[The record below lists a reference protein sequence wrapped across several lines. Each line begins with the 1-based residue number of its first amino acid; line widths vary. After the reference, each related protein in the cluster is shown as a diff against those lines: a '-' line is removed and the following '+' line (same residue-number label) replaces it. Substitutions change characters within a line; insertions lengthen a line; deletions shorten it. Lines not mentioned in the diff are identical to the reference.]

1 MKILKGCFSFIFCFF
16 AFIILTL
23 TLTLSSVTSV
33 ALSPKVI
40 TRFISQLDA
49 HKIVLD
55 VTAGFKK
62 ELETKRDP
70 GQSGEPGLSTK
81 DIDQYVKD
89 ITDNLTE
96 SDVNVLKK
104 SASSNLTEA
113 FNYLKNDNKKEMTF
127 NIRDA
132 RRILLKLLINTPNF
146 DKQMGL
152 PKPICRNGN
161 TRNCIKQDDFMDL
174 MEKALSGNLTRPDI
188 EKVIPI
194 CKTKASK
201 GCMSEK
207 DVNKLIRDTN
217 SNKKNKSTLFENE
230 NGDITITQAELSK
243 SNALQTIRHILSNLN
258 LIYFGLLSIV
268 TILMLLVVLMQR
280 KGALIWIL
288 SVNILSAIVLTG
300 LIVAARIGF
309 NTLSKDQFSTAEY
322 NSIDL
327 SSYLNK
333 IGSMYRNALTLALI
347 ERIAF
352 LILISVLIYL
362 GFWFI
367 KRKKTGENEPKINKE
382 VKTNASA

>member
-1 MKILKGCFSFIFCFF
+1 M
-16 AFIILTL
+16 
-23 TLTLSSVTSV
+23 
-33 ALSPKVI
+33 
-40 TRFISQLDA
+40 
-49 HKIVLD
+49 
-55 VTAGFKK
+55 
-62 ELETKRDP
+62 
-70 GQSGEPGLSTK
+70 
-81 DIDQYVKD
+81 KD

-96 SDVNVLKK
+96 SDINVLKK
-104 SASSNLTEA
+104 SANSNLTEA

-132 RRILLKLLINTPNF
+132 RRILLKLLVNTPDF

-152 PKPICRNGN
+152 PEPICKGSV
-161 TRNCIKQDDFMDL
+161 TKNCIKQDDFINL
-174 MEKALSGNLTRPDI
+174 VEKALAGTLTRPDI

-201 GCMSEK
+201 NCMSER
-207 DVNKLIRDTN
+207 DVNKIIKDTS
-217 SNKKNKSTLFENE
+217 SNKTSKSTLFENE

-268 TILMLLVVLMQR
+268 TVLLLLVVLMQR
-280 KGALIWIL
+280 KSALIWIL
-288 SVNILSAIVLTG
+288 SVNILSALVLTG

-309 NTLSKDQFSTAEY
+309 NKLSKDQFSTAEY

-333 IGSMYRNALTLALI
+333 ISSMYRNALTLALI

-352 LILISVLIYL
+352 LVLISVLIYL
-362 GFWFI
+362 GFWI
-367 KRKKTGENEPKINKE
+367 VKRTRGAARAENSLSKVNR
-382 VKTNASA
+382 